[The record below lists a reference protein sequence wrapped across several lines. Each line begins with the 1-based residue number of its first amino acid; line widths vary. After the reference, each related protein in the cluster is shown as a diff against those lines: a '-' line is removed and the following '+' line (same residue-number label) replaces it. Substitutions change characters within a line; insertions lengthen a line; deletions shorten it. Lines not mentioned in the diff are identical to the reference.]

1 MVFMLLYA
9 RTERTRRPETTKA
22 GLIYLRIADPRHR
35 QDAFRAS
42 WPPWLPALEASA
54 RANARSV
61 TYYFI
66 GAPANVTCVNCVEI
80 PLDLAGLRARVEK
93 YLGVTDMEIKSV
105 KNKICDLKPM
115 WPVLFPEV
123 SARHEWVGFAD
134 ADVLFGDLAAEV
146 DLLTASDDLLVP
158 SSWHPYPLANGNFM
172 LFRSTA
178 RVLQAFRGAG
188 WREAVRSPGY
198 SVFDEWHGRGSA
210 TNFGH
215 ALLEMHLNGKLR
227 PKPTSRL
234 FLQDAVSGGR
244 ALMERPAALRATWAR
259 GRLRV
264 AYRGPC
270 YCSKDVV
277 PQFAI
282 AHCSECVFRAGAT
295 PDVTV
300 ARDLEVLAYHM
311 LYTKPW
317 IGRKYAVAPA
327 LRDCEAFAL
336 WKSETSREHHLE
348 CVDAPR

>member
-1 MVFMLLYA
+1 MKDHPPRRRPAALVPKLLLAAPVAVFMVLYA
-9 RTERTRRPETTKA
+9 RTEEARPKTTKA
-22 GLIYLRIADPRHR
+22 GLIYLRIADPRHPST
-35 QDAFRAS
+35 AFRAS

-61 TYYFI
+61 TYYFV
-66 GAPANVTCVNCVEI
+66 GALANVTCANCIEI

-115 WPVLFPEV
+115 WPALFPEISV
-123 SARHEWVGFAD
+123 RHEWVGFAD

-172 LFRSTA
+172 LFRATE

-244 ALMERPAALRATWAR
+244 AI
-259 GRLRV
+259 
-264 AYRGPC
+264 
-270 YCSKDVV
+270 
-277 PQFAI
+277 F
-282 AHCSECVFRAGAT
+282 CVEI
-295 PDVTV
+295 
-300 ARDLEVLAYHM
+300 DL
-311 LYTKPW
+311 
-317 IGRKYAVAPA
+317 
-327 LRDCEAFAL
+327 
-336 WKSETSREHHLE
+336 
-348 CVDAPR
+348 

>member
-1 MVFMLLYA
+1 MKVKLKTGQPPGCAVHHCSSRHAFGAWAAERAALRPRKHGMKDHPRRRPALLPRLLLAAPVVVFMLLYA

-61 TYYFI
+61 TYYFV
-66 GAPANVTCVNCVEI
+66 GAPANVTCANCKQI

-115 WPVLFPEV
+115 WPALFPEV

-146 DLLTASDDLLVP
+146 DLLTARDDLLVP

-172 LFRSTA
+172 LFRSTE
-178 RVLQAFRGAG
+178 RVLHAFRGAG

-198 SVFDEWHGRGSA
+198 SVFDEWLG
-210 TNFGH
+210 
-215 ALLEMHLNGKLR
+215 
-227 PKPTSRL
+227 
-234 FLQDAVSGGR
+234 
-244 ALMERPAALRATWAR
+244 PAWKSNC
-259 GRLRV
+259 GRLTMVSV
-264 AYRGPC
+264 AASARWRG
-270 YCSKDVV
+270 
-277 PQFAI
+277 
-282 AHCSECVFRAGAT
+282 G
-295 PDVTV
+295 
-300 ARDLEVLAYHM
+300 
-311 LYTKPW
+311 
-317 IGRKYAVAPA
+317 
-327 LRDCEAFAL
+327 
-336 WKSETSREHHLE
+336 SR
-348 CVDAPR
+348 RSSQ

>member
-1 MVFMLLYA
+1 MKDHPPRRSAALLPKLLLAAPVVIFMLLYA
-9 RTERTRRPETTKA
+9 RTERTRPRPTTTKA

-61 TYYFI
+61 TYYFV
-66 GAPANVTCVNCVEI
+66 GAPANVTCANCIEI

-115 WPVLFPEV
+115 WPVLFPEI

-198 SVFDEWHGRGSA
+198 SVFDEWLG
-210 TNFGH
+210 
-215 ALLEMHLNGKLR
+215 
-227 PKPTSRL
+227 
-234 FLQDAVSGGR
+234 
-244 ALMERPAALRATWAR
+244 PAWKSNC
-259 GRLRV
+259 GRLTMVSV
-264 AYRGPC
+264 AASARWRG
-270 YCSKDVV
+270 
-277 PQFAI
+277 
-282 AHCSECVFRAGAT
+282 G
-295 PDVTV
+295 
-300 ARDLEVLAYHM
+300 
-311 LYTKPW
+311 
-317 IGRKYAVAPA
+317 
-327 LRDCEAFAL
+327 
-336 WKSETSREHHLE
+336 SR
-348 CVDAPR
+348 RSSQ

>member
-1 MVFMLLYA
+1 MKDHPPRRSAPLLPRLLLAAPVVVFMLLYA

-61 TYYFI
+61 TYYFV

-198 SVFDEWHGRGSA
+198 SVFDEWPG
-210 TNFGH
+210 
-215 ALLEMHLNGKLR
+215 
-227 PKPTSRL
+227 
-234 FLQDAVSGGR
+234 
-244 ALMERPAALRATWAR
+244 PAWKSNR
-259 GRLRV
+259 GRPTMVPVAASARWRGGSRRPSQILRI
-264 AYRGPC
+264 
-270 YCSKDVV
+270 S
-277 PQFAI
+277 
-282 AHCSECVFRAGAT
+282 
-295 PDVTV
+295 
-300 ARDLEVLAYHM
+300 
-311 LYTKPW
+311 
-317 IGRKYAVAPA
+317 
-327 LRDCEAFAL
+327 
-336 WKSETSREHHLE
+336 
-348 CVDAPR
+348 